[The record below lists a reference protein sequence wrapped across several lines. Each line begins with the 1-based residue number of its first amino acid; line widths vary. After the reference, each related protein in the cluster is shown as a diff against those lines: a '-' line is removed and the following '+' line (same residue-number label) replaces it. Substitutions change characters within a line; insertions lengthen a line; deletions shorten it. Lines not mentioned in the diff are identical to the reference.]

1 MAEEKILLTQTS
13 VSIIGNAISIRSFYN
28 GEESANDTLSA
39 FISDIV
45 QVVDGTPI
53 IEGELGIQMN
63 ENYPL
68 EIDYIIDSNGDLIV
82 NSVDAGHYSVNSNGE
97 LIYED

>member
-13 VSIIGNAISIRSFYN
+13 VSIIGNTISIRSFYN

-45 QVVDGTPI
+45 QVVDGTSI

-63 ENYPL
+63 ENYPFG
-68 EIDYIIDSNGDLIV
+68 IDYVIDSNGDLIV
-82 NSVDAGHYSVNSNGE
+82 NSLDADHYSVNSNGE

>member
-13 VSIIGNAISIRSFYN
+13 ISIIGNAISIRSFYN

-53 IEGELGIQMN
+53 IEGELGIQVTN
-63 ENYPL
+63 L
-68 EIDYIIDSNGDLIV
+68 ESIDYIIDSNGDLIV
-82 NSVDAGHYSVNSNGE
+82 NSLDADHYSVNSNGE